1 MTTRIP
7 VTLEGNLTGD
17 PEYGAS
23 EAGNEYARFTI
34 AVNDRRLN
42 ETTNRWEDAGTVFH
56 RVVVFNQQSRHVADS
71 LRKGDAV
78 LVAGDLRF
86 GTFIDKETGTTRE
99 TRDIVADNVG
109 ASLKYATI
117 EVARTPKANGPAADV
132 SATGPVAAPVSYTGA
147 GVAR

>member
-7 VTLEGNLTGD
+7 VTIEGNLTGD
-17 PEYGAS
+17 PEHGS
-23 EAGNEYARFTI
+23 GESGNEYARFTV

-71 LRKGDAV
+71 LRKGDSV

-86 GTFIDKETGTTRE
+86 GTYTDTATGQTRE

-109 ASLKYATI
+109 ASLKFASVDV
-117 EVARTPKANGPAADV
+117 ERAPKASGPVADV
-132 SATGPVAAPVSYTGA
+132 SATGPTAVPASYAGT